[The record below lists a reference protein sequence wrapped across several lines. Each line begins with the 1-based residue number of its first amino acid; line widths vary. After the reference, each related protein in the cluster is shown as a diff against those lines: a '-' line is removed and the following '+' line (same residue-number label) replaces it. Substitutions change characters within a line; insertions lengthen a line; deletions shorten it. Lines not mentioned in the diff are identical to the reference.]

1 MQSVKKNKHTLCMT
15 GQKLQLQL
23 LQGRAGGAVEPVC
36 VEDERVDNENQDD
49 GTSVDKEMGEGN
61 CYYS

>member
-1 MQSVKKNKHTLCMT
+1 
-15 GQKLQLQL
+15 
-23 LQGRAGGAVEPVC
+23 